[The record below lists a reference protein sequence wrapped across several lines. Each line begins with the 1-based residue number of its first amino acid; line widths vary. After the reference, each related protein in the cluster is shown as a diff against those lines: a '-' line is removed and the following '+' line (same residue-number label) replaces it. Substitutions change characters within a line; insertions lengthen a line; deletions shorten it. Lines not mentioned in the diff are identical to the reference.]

1 MRLVTFRTPD
11 GTRAGR
17 IEGDEV
23 VELDVP
29 DVGLLLTERDGLD
42 RARRATGGRH
52 RLDRLELA
60 PVVPRP
66 EKIACVGRNYAEHAA
81 ELGNA
86 VPEAPTWFAKFA
98 NALTGPRDA
107 VLLPDPDV
115 STSVDWEV
123 ELAVVIGRS
132 VHRASSEG
140 ALDAVAGYCVAN
152 DVSVRDWQRRT
163 SQFLAGKTFDRT
175 CPLGPALVTADEVG
189 DGRGLAIGCDVD
201 GVEMQHGTTDDMVFG
216 VAELVADLSVATT
229 LRPGDVILT
238 GTPSGVGAGRQPP
251 VFLREGQVLRSWI
264 DGVGELVNR
273 CTHEQPPAG

>member
-1 MRLVTFRTPD
+1 VRLVTFRTPD

-29 DVGLLLTERDGLD
+29 DVGALLAATDGLV
-42 RARRATGGRH
+42 RARHATGARH
-52 RLDRLELA
+52 ALHGLDLG
-60 PVVPRP
+60 PVVGRP

-98 NALTGPRDA
+98 NALTGPRDPI
-107 VLLPDPDV
+107 VMPDPDV

-123 ELAVVIGRS
+123 ELAVVVGRRTR
-132 VHRASSEG
+132 RATPEE

-189 DGRGLAIGCDVD
+189 DGRGLAIGCEVD
-201 GVEMQHGTTDDMVFG
+201 GVVMQHGTTDDMVFG
-216 VAELVADLSVATT
+216 VAELIADLSVATT
-229 LRPGDVILT
+229 LQPGDVILT

-251 VFLREGQVLRSWI
+251 VFLEEGQTLRSWI
-264 DGVGELVNR
+264 DGVGELVTR
-273 CTHEQPPAG
+273 CERERRPPG